1 MRNDVRHSGGGGVA
15 RCRVK
20 QFSSIRIKSDWPIHW
35 FSYWIFTPAT
45 ALSFGYCLTAEG
57 SDNPDTCIYYPT
69 GFSPVLNYK
78 VTPRGLFIIHNSKE
92 RNFVELSASDTMP
105 LLKVELPDY
114 VDVKRRSV
122 LEKYMTSLWNSSI
135 AYQEEPK
142 IAVNVSQLGDLLE
155 IYKQGHDGIISI
167 IGEGGVPD
175 VIRGADRKEMIEL
188 VRRGKNVPDGSD
200 QLLVYD
206 LDGTMLRKYKLNRRV
221 NGYRYGQS
229 GAGHGEFEHR
239 SADVYFPASG
249 RVLDRFLSF
258 SDRLKT
264 HIKYGSFVFRTVY
277 RLRSYLRW
285 NTVSRTKPARA
296 KGAPTKAG
304 YWYPNPA
311 SSGNPPQ

>member
-188 VRRGKNVPDGSD
+188 ARRGKNVPDGSD

-221 NGYRYGQS
+221 NGFDIDTVNQVLVMVNSNTEAPMYT
-229 GAGHGEFEHR
+229 
-239 SADVYFPASG
+239 FPLPEG
-249 RVLDRFLSF
+249 F
-258 SDRLKT
+258 
-264 HIKYGSFVFRTVY
+264 
-277 RLRSYLRW
+277 
-285 NTVSRTKPARA
+285 
-296 KGAPTKAG
+296 
-304 YWYPNPA
+304 
-311 SSGNPPQ
+311 

>member
-1 MRNDVRHSGGGGVA
+1 MY
-15 RCRVK
+15 
-20 QFSSIRIKSDWPIHW
+20 IL
-35 FSYWIFTPAT
+35 SYRFQSRFELQSYSAGP
-45 ALSFGYCLTAEG
+45 
-57 SDNPDTCIYYPT
+57 
-69 GFSPVLNYK
+69 
-78 VTPRGLFIIHNSKE
+78 FIIHNSKE

-221 NGYRYGQS
+221 NGFDIDTVNQVLVMVNSNTEAPMYT
-229 GAGHGEFEHR
+229 
-239 SADVYFPASG
+239 FPLPEEG
-249 RVLDRFLSF
+249 LDRFLSF

-304 YWYPNPA
+304 YWYPNPHPA
-311 SSGNPPQ
+311 AIRRNRLPMAFPRLNATCTLRRRAFRRLWSSGSTEFAAGSIRRTVLR

>member
-175 VIRGADRKEMIEL
+175 VIREGGRISIGKVDGFSDVQIFKNRIYALYSGADRKEMIEL
-188 VRRGKNVPDGSD
+188 ARRGKNVPDGSD

-221 NGYRYGQS
+221 NGFDIDTVNQVLVMVNSNTEAPMYT
-229 GAGHGEFEHR
+229 
-239 SADVYFPASG
+239 FPLPEG
-249 RVLDRFLSF
+249 F
-258 SDRLKT
+258 
-264 HIKYGSFVFRTVY
+264 
-277 RLRSYLRW
+277 
-285 NTVSRTKPARA
+285 
-296 KGAPTKAG
+296 
-304 YWYPNPA
+304 
-311 SSGNPPQ
+311 